1 MNKLLLTIVACMTL
15 ITSCKKEVKT
25 PLTKQEIQ
33 NRIDSIVHKK
43 LLEIDIL
50 AQKELEYRIKIEVK
64 IKADS
69 IRKAMKSNV
78 E

>member
-1 MNKLLLTIVACMTL
+1 
-15 ITSCKKEVKT
+15 VKT